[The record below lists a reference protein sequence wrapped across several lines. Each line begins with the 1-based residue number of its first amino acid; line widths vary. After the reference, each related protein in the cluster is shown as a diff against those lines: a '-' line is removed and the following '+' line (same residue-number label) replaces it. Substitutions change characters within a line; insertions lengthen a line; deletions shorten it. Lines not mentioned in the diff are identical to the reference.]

1 MSFSALTRIFIK
13 KLISISLIISAI
25 IIRGFGEP
33 PIVLDLPN
41 GAEEGLVQTGPESVV
56 LTFFAPGH
64 APLRSWVGCLGDF
77 TGDGAVSVS
86 DLGVFLG
93 VFGSLC
99 E

>member
-1 MSFSALTRIFIK
+1 
-13 KLISISLIISAI
+13 
-25 IIRGFGEP
+25 
-33 PIVLDLPN
+33 
-41 GAEEGLVQTGPESVV
+41 VQTVPESIV

>member
-13 KLISISLIISAI
+13 KLISISLIISAL
-25 IIRGFGEP
+25 IIRGFGQ
-33 PIVLDLPN
+33 IIIILDLPN
-41 GAEEGLVQTGPESVV
+41 GAEEGLVQTVPESIV

-86 DLGVFLG
+86 DLGGFLG

>member
-25 IIRGFGEP
+25 IIRGLGET

-64 APLRSWVGCLGDF
+64 APLRSWGW
-77 TGDGAVSVS
+77 
-86 DLGVFLG
+86 VFRRLQW
-93 VFGSLC
+93 
-99 E
+99 